1 MKFTIRKDT
10 LLSNLNNVSK
20 ALSSKIQM
28 PGLTGILFSVKDEA
42 IKLTTSNN
50 DISIQVE
57 IKKDYNV
64 FEEGDFIVQGKYLIE
79 IVKKLNTS
87 EIEFASFE
95 ENSIQIFTGKSVFNL
110 NALQL
115 DSFPKISFDDSNIKF
130 DIDAINLKQI
140 IRKTSFAISPNE
152 SRVVL
157 TGVSLSTKGQKLEFV
172 ATDSFRLARK
182 QIIFETELPEIKIII
197 PGRSLDELNKIL
209 EEGEGNIEIHCNS
222 SKILFK
228 YQNILFQSRL
238 INGVFPN
245 TESLIPEKYGL
256 SVKFNKEELIST
268 IDRVSIF
275 VNNEISNII
284 KMSINSDKVEFT
296 SSSNEI
302 GGAKEEI
309 TPLDITSNT
318 NFEVSVS
325 SKYFLDAL
333 RTFDSKDVVI
343 NFTGEVKPLTIVGE
357 YDRNLIQLILPLR
370 S

>member
-1 MKFTIRKDT
+1 MHFTIRKD
-10 LLSNLNNVSK
+10 LLLNNLNNVSK
-20 ALSSKIQM
+20 ALSSKVQM
-28 PGLTGILFSVKDEA
+28 PGLTGVYFSVKNEY
-42 IKLTTSNN
+42 ITLTTSNN
-50 DISIQVE
+50 DISIKVV
-57 IKKDYNV
+57 IDKDFNV

-79 IVKKLNTS
+79 IVKKLNYN
-87 EIEFASFE
+87 EVEFKSFE
-95 ENSIQIFTGKSVFNL
+95 ENSIKIITGKSVFTL
-110 NALQL
+110 NSLQL
-115 DSFPKISFDDSNIKF
+115 DSFPKISFDDSNINF
-130 DIDAINLKQI
+130 TIDSLNLKQI

-157 TGVSLSTKGQKLEFV
+157 TGVSLSTKGKSLEFV

-182 QIIFETELPEIKIII
+182 QIVFENQLPEVKIII
-197 PGRSLDELNKIL
+197 PGKSLDELNKIL
-209 EEGEGNIEIHCNS
+209 EESEGLIEIHCNS

-228 YQNILFQSRL
+228 YENILFQSRL

-245 TESLIPEKYGL
+245 TESLIPEKYLL
-256 SVKFNKEELIST
+256 SVKFNKEELMST

-284 KMSINSDKVEFT
+284 KMSINSDIVEFS

-309 TPLDITSNT
+309 TPLDITNNT
-318 NFEVSVS
+318 NFEVSIS

-333 RTFDSKDVVI
+333 RTFDSKDITI
-343 NFTGEVKPLTIVGE
+343 NFTGEIKPLTIVGE

>member
-1 MKFTIRKDT
+1 MHFTIQKD
-10 LLSNLNNVSK
+10 LLLNNLNNVSK
-20 ALSSKIQM
+20 ALSNKVQM
-28 PGLTGILFSVKDEA
+28 PGLTGILFS
-42 IKLTTSNN
+42 IKQEYITLTTSNN
-50 DISIQVE
+50 DISIQVV
-57 IKKDYNV
+57 INKDFNV

-79 IVKKLNTS
+79 IVKKLNYN
-87 EIEFASFE
+87 EVEFKSFE
-95 ENSIQIFTGKSVFNL
+95 ENSIKIITGKSIFTL
-110 NALQL
+110 NSLQL
-115 DSFPKISFDDSNIKF
+115 DSFPKISFDNSEVNFNIDS
-130 DIDAINLKQI
+130 INLKQI

-157 TGVSLSTKGQKLEFV
+157 TGVSLSTKDNTLEFV

-182 QIIFETELPEIKIII
+182 QIVFENKLPEIKIII
-197 PGRSLDELNKIL
+197 PGKSLDELNKIL
-209 EEGEGNIEIHCNS
+209 EDGEGMIEIHCNS

-245 TESLIPEKYGL
+245 TESLIPERYLL
-256 SVKFNKEELIST
+256 SVKFNKDELIST

-275 VNNEISNII
+275 VNNEISNVI
-284 KMSINSDKVEFT
+284 KMSINSEIVEFT
-296 SSSNEI
+296 SNSNEI

-309 TPLDITSNT
+309 TPLDITNNT
-318 NFEVSVS
+318 TFDVSIS

-333 RTFDSKDVVI
+333 KTFDSKDITI
-343 NFTGEVKPLTIVGE
+343 NFTGEIKPLTIVGE